1 MNSIQKKDEM
11 AILISEKVDFKAKN
25 IAEDKTGHNNNRAN
39 VSRGRSNP
47 KYISTRYKTW
57 AGGKAKTGT
66 TPKKNRQMYS
76 ISGDFNILFSIN
88 DRTGN
93 QKG

>member
-1 MNSIQKKDEM
+1 M

-47 KYISTRYKTW
+47 KYKTW
-57 AGGKAKTGT
+57 GEKS
-66 TPKKNRQMYS
+66 KNWYNSKEKRTNVQHKWRFQYPV
-76 ISGDFNILFSIN
+76 FN
-88 DRTGN
+88 
-93 QKG
+93 K

>member
-1 MNSIQKKDEM
+1 MYQEDAVILSIK
-11 AILISEKVDFKAKN
+11 
-25 IAEDKTGHNNNRAN
+25 
-39 VSRGRSNP
+39 P
-47 KYISTRYKTW
+47 
-57 AGGKAKTGT
+57 GGEKAKTGT
-66 TPKKNRQMYS
+66 TPKKNGQMYS